1 MHYKIYPASW
11 LTSGPGV
18 QDTPHPGTHPRRLCV
33 VGRPMSASSLSN
45 RLHRPGLR
53 GCGRGNLG
61 NGFARVCGHARSIRA
76 TRRTSLPYPIILVHP
91 VQHVE
96 SATPEPGEK
105 LVTGEAPAAAAVAWS
120 AAVAPSPA
128 ASAACAPSLLPLFV
142 AAQYSV
148 AGRIRVNHLRRPSR
162 V

>member
-1 MHYKIYPASW
+1 
-11 LTSGPGV
+11 
-18 QDTPHPGTHPRRLCV
+18 
-33 VGRPMSASSLSN
+33 MSASSLTN

-53 GCGRGNLG
+53 ACGRGNLG

-96 SATPEPGEK
+96 SATAEPGEK

-142 AAQYSV
+142 ATQNDESRGERLVERV
-148 AGRIRVNHLRRPSR
+148 AAVDSDLRAVPSSR
-162 V
+162 N